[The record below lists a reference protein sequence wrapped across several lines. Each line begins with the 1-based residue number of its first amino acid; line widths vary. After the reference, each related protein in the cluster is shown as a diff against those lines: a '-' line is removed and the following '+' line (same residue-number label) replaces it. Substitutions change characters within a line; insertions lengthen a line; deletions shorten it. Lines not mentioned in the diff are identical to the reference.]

1 METTATRQAA
11 RRVLTIRETAARYG
25 FPEFAIRR
33 LVKEGK
39 LPVYKSGTRNYIT
52 PAIFEKYLAEGA
64 QCETP
69 APAQYVGLGRR

>member
-1 METTATRQAA
+1 MEQITRQTG
-11 RRVLTIRETAARYG
+11 RQVLTIRETAARYG

-33 LVKEGK
+33 LVKEGR
-39 LPVYKSGTRNYIT
+39 LPVYKSGTRNYLT

-69 APAQYVGLGRR
+69 APVQYIGLGHR